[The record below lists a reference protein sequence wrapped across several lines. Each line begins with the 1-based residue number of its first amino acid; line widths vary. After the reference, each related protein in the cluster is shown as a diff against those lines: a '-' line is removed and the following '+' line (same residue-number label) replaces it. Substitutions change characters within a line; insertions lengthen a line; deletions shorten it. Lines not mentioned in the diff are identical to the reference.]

1 MLTHRKS
8 VILQKLLIFVFVN
21 ELRRRKIMIENKLFE
36 LQKACNKYKD
46 TDPLADWVLYAVQR
60 YIFTGR
66 ATVQFE
72 RNFINFPSKK
82 FPELIKKCLNGDK
95 SDDGII
101 KTARSIIG

>member
-1 MLTHRKS
+1 
-8 VILQKLLIFVFVN
+8 
-21 ELRRRKIMIENKLFE
+21 MIENKLFE

-101 KTARSIIG
+101 KTVRSIIG